1 MSTLLFG
8 HLDGSFNLRLTPRP
22 LFTCALLAGMCA
34 LLACIALGAGALSL
48 SPSEV
53 LAAFA
58 GEGTAQAQAV
68 VLQWR
73 LPRVVMAL
81 IIGAALGTS
90 GALFQSLVRN
100 PLGSPDVIGFNTGAM
115 TGALAVIILLQG
127 SHFEVAGGALAGGLG
142 AAALVYLLAWRN
154 GIHGMRLIII
164 GIGVSAMLSAFNT
177 WLMLRASLASAMS
190 AALWGA
196 GSLNGITWTKG
207 LPSIWICALAM
218 LLVLLLTRRMQLLE
232 MGDDA
237 ASALGVPT
245 ARTRL
250 CLMVLAVVLVAA
262 ATAAA
267 GPISF
272 IALAAPQ
279 LAQRVTR
286 SYGCAPLSAAWMG
299 AALLL
304 LADVCAQ
311 HLFTRQLPVGI
322 VTVCIGGVY
331 LAWLLLAQARRSS
344 T

>member
-1 MSTLLFG
+1 MSTLLLG
-8 HLDGSFNLRLTPRP
+8 RHDGPFNLRLASRP
-22 LFTCALLAGMCA
+22 LLACAALACICA
-34 LLACIALGAGALSL
+34 LLACVALGAGALSL
-48 SPSEV
+48 APHEV
-53 LAAFA
+53 LAALS
-58 GEGTAQAQAV
+58 GEGTPQVQAV

-81 IIGAALGTS
+81 VIGAALGMS

-115 TGALAVIILLQG
+115 TGALAVIILVQG
-127 SHFEVAGGALAGGLG
+127 THFQVAGGALVGGLG

-154 GIHGMRLIII
+154 GIHGTRLIII

-196 GSLNGITWTKG
+196 GSLNGMTWTKG
-207 LPSIWICALAM
+207 LPSAWICASAM
-218 LLVLLLTRRMQLLE
+218 LLALLLARRMRLLE

-237 ASALGVPT
+237 ASALGVP
-245 ARTRL
+245 AVPTRL

-279 LAQRVTR
+279 LAQRV
-286 SYGCAPLSAAWMG
+286 SLSHGCAPLSAAWMG

-311 HLFTRQLPVGI
+311 QVFTRQLPVGV

-344 T
+344 F